1 MSVET
6 KLLELV
12 NRITTSINIIQDSMG
27 ILNDLSTSDKS
38 SLVNALVELK
48 SLIDLHYTEQQAIIN
63 DSVTSSTKTWSS
75 FMISYE
81 INLAITELIDGA
93 PGLLNTLQ
101 ELAAALQNNPDFVN
115 DLLTLIGTKEPAIIT
130 GNNSY
135 FWAGDKQWKPVTK
148 NTIGLDQVTNDTQ
161 LKAAD
166 LDIDTTLLA
175 NSDIKIPS
183 QKAVKTYVDTHNWDG
198 GNF

>member
-1 MSVET
+1 MSVQI
-6 KLLELV
+6 KLATL
-12 NRITTSINIIQDSMG
+12 IDSIISSINN
-27 ILNDLSTSDKS
+27 LNNYIGDLGTLPTTDKT
-38 SLVNALVELK
+38 SLVNSLIELK
-48 SLIDLHYTEQQAIIN
+48 GTIDDKAVIN
-63 DSVTSSTKTWSS
+63 DASVTLSETWSS
-75 FMISYE
+75 DKIVDEISQG
-81 INLAITELIDGA
+81 ILDLIDGA
-93 PGLLNTLQ
+93 PAVLDSLK
-101 ELAAALQNNPDFVN
+101 ELAAALQNNPDIVN